1 MAVGILTQYE
11 DKIKGILS
19 TFDRILIKGQ
29 VTSLLIKERRD
40 YYLLAK
46 KILKKNFPKYAEK
59 LSEEITVYAK
69 KMAQEKG
76 RPYRHLNSPRESKE
90 ELARKIMK
98 EEKISEGL
106 ICVIGC
112 VELGKIFTTRLQK
125 QTNRLEV
132 VCEERKGLHI
142 YFYFNDSQ
150 FGFMHVRLQTWF
162 PFNIQFYINGRE
174 YVARQLDKEGIA
186 YQRYDNCFLDIAD
199 IARAQEIADQL
210 EKKNWISI
218 LNAIAYKVN
227 PLLKTEIKEVFAE
240 GYYLS
245 VWQCEYATDVMFKS
259 RKVLESLYPDF
270 AEHAAFC
277 FKSDDVMTF
286 LGRKLN
292 GNFKGEIVSDIKRRW
307 QGIRIKHR
315 MKKNSIKM
323 YDKWSVLRVETTIN
337 NPGEFK
343 IYRSVKKRRS
353 GKIEKAWVPMGKGIA
368 NFYRYAQV
376 SRSSNSRYLN
386 ALSLVEV
393 TSEVRAKLESLCVPV
408 QKKNRRYSSFNPI
421 SNADCNIFM
430 AVLDGGNLIN
440 GLSNKSLRE
449 KLFSKSQAGTLEP
462 KDQKKVSGRTSRLL
476 AKLRAHK
483 LIAKIPHSF
492 RYKVTKR
499 GMQLMMAILSI
510 KRKEVPRFLLAS

>member
-1 MAVGILTQYE
+1 
-11 DKIKGILS
+11 
-19 TFDRILIKGQ
+19 
-29 VTSLLIKERRD
+29 LL
-40 YYLLAK
+40 K
-46 KILKKNFPKYAEK
+46 KNVLKKNFPEYAKK
-59 LSEEITVYAK
+59 LSEEISAYSK
-69 KMAQEKG
+69 EMARENG
-76 RPYRHLNSPRESKE
+76 RPYRHLESPRESKE
-90 ELARKIMK
+90 EMAREIMK
-98 EEKISEGL
+98 KDQITEGL

-112 VELGKIFTTRLQK
+112 VESCKTFTTRLK
-125 QTNRLEV
+125 KETKRLEV

-150 FGFMHVRLQTWF
+150 FGFMHARLQTWF
-162 PFNIQFYINGRE
+162 TFNILFYINGRE
-174 YVARQLDKEGIA
+174 YLSRQLDKIGIA
-186 YQRYDNCFLDIAD
+186 YQRFDNCFLDIED
-199 IARAQEIADQL
+199 IRMAQEIADQL

-227 PLLKTEIKEVFAE
+227 PLLKKEINEVFAE

-259 RKVLESLYPDF
+259 RKDLESIYPDF

-323 YDKWSVLRVETTIN
+323 YDKWSVLRIETTIN

-343 IYRSVKKRRS
+343 VNRLLKRRS
-353 GKIEKAWVPMGKGIA
+353 GKIEKAWVPMGKSIS
-368 NFYRYAQV
+368 NLYRYAQV
-376 SRSSNSRYLN
+376 SRASNRRYLN
-386 ALSLVEV
+386 ALALVEV

-421 SNADCNIFM
+421 SNADCNVFM
-430 AVLDGGNLIN
+430 AVLNGGNLIN

-449 KLFSKSQAGTLEP
+449 KLFPKSQSGALDQI
-462 KDQKKVSGRTSRLL
+462 DQKKDAGRISRLL
-476 AKLRAHK
+476 GKLRAHR

-492 RYKVTKR
+492 RYNVTKR

-510 KRKEVPRFLLAS
+510 KRTEVPRFLLAS